1 MIRTR
6 LTIVPPVMPVI
17 DRLAMLVALPV
28 FRMARRHVSVD
39 RPVNHGGGPVNDHGR
54 RVHYDGLRVHNR
66 RGKVPDGK
74 LAIEPGLADADGD
87 ADVGSLRRRRGN
99 EGDCNG

>member
-1 MIRTR
+1 LIRTR

-17 DRLAMLVALPV
+17 DRLAVVAALPV
-28 FRMARRHVSVD
+28 LRMAGRHVRVD
-39 RPVNHGGGPVNDHGR
+39 RPVNHGSGPVNDHGS
-54 RVHYDGLRVHNR
+54 RVHRYRLRVYNR
-66 RGKVPDGK
+66 RGKVPDGE
-74 LAIEPGLADADGD
+74 LAIKPGLADADGD